1 MYAWQEI
8 QVTLDYI
15 EENYDKEIDIDKLA
29 AIAHLS
35 KYYYQRLF
43 FRLTKKL

>member
-15 EENYDKEIDIDKLA
+15 EENYDKLSENCKKFYASNKMESLIDK
-29 AIAHLS
+29 ILS
-35 KYYYQRLF
+35 S
-43 FRLTKKL
+43 